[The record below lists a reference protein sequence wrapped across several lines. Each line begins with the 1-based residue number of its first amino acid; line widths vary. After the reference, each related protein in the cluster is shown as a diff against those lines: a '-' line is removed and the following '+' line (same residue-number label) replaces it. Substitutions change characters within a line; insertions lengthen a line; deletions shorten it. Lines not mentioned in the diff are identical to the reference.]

1 MVIKM
6 TKYVAFVDDDRRIDV
21 SAKDMLKA
29 WDKTLKILKQEE
41 YPPNKIEIEVE
52 GIREDSKVID
62 IRIRQVTVL
71 GGRALELAEKMKLK
85 HDDLVIVTTKLIN
98 GFPEYE
104 LEKIEGSPIAY
115 LQKKINRREVI

>member
-29 WDKTLKILKQEE
+29 WDKTLKILKRDE

-62 IRIRQVTVL
+62 IRIRQVSVL
-71 GGRALELAEKMKLK
+71 GGRALETAEKMKLK

-115 LQKKINRREVI
+115 LQKKLIGEK